1 MLKIIHARQITDRG
15 IVEGQTVTVDQG
27 RFIPDPGENAN
38 CEIIDARGAYLCPG
52 FIDIHTHGMMGYDF
66 MDSSEEAMENIAR
79 AHLMQG
85 ATTIIPTSLAGS
97 REATMNFLEVFAKTD
112 KHKDGRAD
120 MPCVHLEG
128 PYFAPSQKGAQPEE
142 YLRCPDP
149 AEYGEILEKYGDL
162 IGRWSAAS
170 ELAGTE
176 AFARACRQRGILVAY
191 AHSDTDTD
199 QAIEANRWGFT
210 HYTHLYSCMSSGHRR
225 QGRRYGGL
233 VESAYLMED
242 TTAELI
248 TDGMH
253 LPPALA
259 ELAYRCKGADKVCLI
274 TDSMRAAGLPEGEY
288 VLGAKDSDHR
298 VIVRDGVAW
307 MPGFESFAGS
317 VSSMSQVVRIAV
329 QRCNIPLRDAVKM
342 ATKTP
347 AEIMGLKNKG
357 RIEAGYDADCLLLN
371 EDLTPIFIM
380 KNGKIVL
387 DEREDSSCE

>member
-1 MLKIIHARQITDRG
+1 MLPIPRLDAVSYTHLDVYKRQ
-15 IVEGQTVTVDQG
+15 
-27 RFIPDPGENAN
+27 
-38 CEIIDARGAYLCPG
+38 
-52 FIDIHTHGMMGYDF
+52 
-66 MDSSEEAMENIAR
+66 
-79 AHLMQG
+79 
-85 ATTIIPTSLAGS
+85 
-97 REATMNFLEVFAKTD
+97 
-112 KHKDGRAD
+112 AD

-210 HYTHLYSCMSSGHRR
+210 HYTHLYSCMSSVHRR

-259 ELAYRCKGADKVCLI
+259 ELAYRCKGADKVLSLI
-274 TDSMRAAGLPEGEY
+274 HISVDVDGSLQDRLQLKIADDRRQYAKYGLFGILGFNAG
-288 VLGAKDSDHR
+288 DDR
-298 VIVRDGVAW
+298 
-307 MPGFESFAGS
+307 
-317 VSSMSQVVRIAV
+317 
-329 QRCNIPLRDAVKM
+329 
-342 ATKTP
+342 
-347 AEIMGLKNKG
+347 
-357 RIEAGYDADCLLLN
+357 
-371 EDLTPIFIM
+371 FI
-380 KNGKIVL
+380 L
-387 DEREDSSCE
+387 H